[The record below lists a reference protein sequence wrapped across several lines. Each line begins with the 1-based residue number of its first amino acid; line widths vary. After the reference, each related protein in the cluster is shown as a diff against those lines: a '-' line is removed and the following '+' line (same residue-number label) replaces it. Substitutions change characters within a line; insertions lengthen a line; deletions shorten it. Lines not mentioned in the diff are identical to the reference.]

1 MFEFS
6 CAVVV
11 DAGAA
16 RSMMR
21 GLQPNDYRSHKID
34 KNQLYFFFLFFS
46 KLLALLKGI
55 KINKVSSL
63 YWKG

>member
-21 GLQPNDYRSHKID
+21 GLQPDDYRSHKID
-34 KNQLYFFFLFFS
+34 KNQLYFFLSLLFKAVGFI
-46 KLLALLKGI
+46 KGN
-55 KINKVSSL
+55 IN
-63 YWKG
+63 